1 MGGNLLHREVEA
13 RHVAEGFVMLAQSER
28 TTAHVLTVDGG
39 NIEAAL
45 R

>member
-1 MGGNLLHREVEA
+1 
-13 RHVAEGFVMLAQSER
+13 MLAKSER
-28 TTAHVLTVDGG
+28 TTGHIMTVDGG

>member
-1 MGGNLLHREVEA
+1 MPAKSPKPSSILAH
-13 RHVAEGFVMLAQSER
+13 AEK
-28 TTAHVLTVDGG
+28 TTAAVITVDGG

>member
-1 MGGNLLHREVEA
+1 MGGNLLGREVEA
-13 RHVAEGFVMLAQSER
+13 AHVADAFTALAALPR
-28 TTAHVLTVDGG
+28 TTGHVITVDGG